1 MTEVTAG
8 QDTPSGDA
16 TLSRHHIDWLLVVA
30 HTFQE
35 QDMPEQAA
43 TILNFLRVF
52 ERGNVECLKLLS
64 LVYFK
69 LGDLELSEKY
79 IQEGL
84 SLSLSEQERA
94 ALLLLRT
101 RVVDRS
107 GRDPQA
113 SLQSYIEQLA
123 RLQNT

>member
-1 MTEVTAG
+1 MAEASA
-8 QDTPSGDA
+8 QDNRVDA
-16 TLSRHHIDWLLVVA
+16 TLNQHHIGWLLVVA

-52 ERGNVECLKLLS
+52 DRDNDECLKLLT

-69 LGDLELSEKY
+69 LGDMELSEKY
-79 IQEGL
+79 IQEAL
-84 SLSLSEQERA
+84 NLPLSEPERA
-94 ALLLLRT
+94 ALFLLRT
-101 RVVDRS
+101 RVIERS

-113 SLQSYIEQLA
+113 SFQSYIGQLA
-123 RLQNT
+123 RLQGV

>member
-1 MTEVTAG
+1 MVEATAK
-8 QDTPSGDA
+8 QDNSVDA
-16 TLSRHHIDWLLVVA
+16 TLSQHHIGWLLAVA

-52 ERGNVECLKLLS
+52 DHDNGECLKLLA
-64 LVYFK
+64 LVHFK
-69 LGDLELSEKY
+69 RGDMALSEQY
-79 IQEGL
+79 IEEAL
-84 SLSLSEQERA
+84 NLSLSEQERA

-101 RVVDRS
+101 RVIDRS

-113 SLQSYIEQLA
+113 SFQNYVGQLA
-123 RLQNT
+123 RLQGA